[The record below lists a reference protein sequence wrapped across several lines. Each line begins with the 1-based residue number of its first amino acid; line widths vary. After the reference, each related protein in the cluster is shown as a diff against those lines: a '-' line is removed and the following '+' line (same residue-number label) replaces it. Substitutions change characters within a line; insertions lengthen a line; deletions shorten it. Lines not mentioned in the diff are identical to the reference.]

1 MNQLWALCARA
12 SLFNLS
18 GRPQLSCTDRWTQ
31 RRDEASQVLAAGLG
45 PAHDATLMGSET
57 VDRVRAHSPAKLNEK
72 LDREAERRIMYAAG
86 QPPAALSRRID
97 ELDREW
103 DIERL
108 LEANASSIAFGGLL
122 LGIVGSKKWLVLP
135 TVVLPFLFLHATQG
149 WCPPVPVL
157 RRRGIRTR
165 SEIDAEKYALKLL
178 RGDFDGI
185 PNILDETL
193 RAVEAFNACAT

>member
-1 MNQLWALCARA
+1 MSETLEMPAR
-12 SLFNLS
+12 
-18 GRPQLSCTDRWTQ
+18 PDTDR
-31 RRDEASQVLAAGLG
+31 V
-45 PAHDATLMGSET
+45 
-57 VDRVRAHSPAKLNEK
+57 PAKTSNRVNEMI
-72 LDREAERRIMYAAG
+72 DERTIEHLCNYVG
-86 QPPAALSRRID
+86 LSSDLISRRID

-157 RRRGIRTR
+157 RRLGIRTR